1 MKYLSILFFL
11 FAQNAFSQ
19 GYTANNDPYKGHVTL
34 SEKSVKHII
43 AFIDSILDKKPHRN
57 SDVFGEL
64 KAIFKLDSV
73 SRVYDLELL
82 NSVDPYYD
90 SLVIN
95 SFYKM
100 PENYFGHLK
109 NHQFYGIYVQLGK
122 DKYNNK
128 FMNGWILLADGK
140 TIESE
145 KIFSKLLNKAPNN
158 SLIMLRLGQ
167 SMLKNGKKK
176 GLEYI
181 KESASKGD
189 IEAIKYLEKNEP

>member
-1 MKYLSILFFL
+1 MKILSTLFFL
-11 FAQNAFSQ
+11 LALNTFSQ
-19 GYTANNDPYKGHVTL
+19 GYIATNDSYKGHITL
-34 SEKSVKHII
+34 SEKSSKHII
-43 AFIDSILDKKPHRN
+43 KFIDSILDKNPHHN
-57 SDVFGEL
+57 SYVFGEL
-64 KAIFKLDSV
+64 KVIFKLDSV

-95 SFYKM
+95 SFYQM
-100 PENYFGHLK
+100 SESYFDHLK

-140 TIESE
+140 TIKSE
-145 KIFSKLLNKAPNN
+145 KIFFKLLNKAPNN

-167 SMLKNGKKK
+167 SMLNNGKKE

-181 KESASKGD
+181 KESAQLGD
-189 IEAIKYLEKNEP
+189 IKAIKYLEKKEP